1 MDNQKSVSN
10 LKLFSIFFRIG
21 AFTFGGGYAMLPI
34 FQRELV
40 DKQGWLQEEDFVD
53 MIGLTQSAPGPVAVN
68 SAIYLGYRLNGLG
81 GAISS
86 VIGAVLP
93 SLLVIMTIAWA
104 LSRYNLDLLN
114 HAFAGV
120 RPTVVSLITYA
131 AWTLGKK
138 VVKSTQ
144 AFAMAAISAL
154 LIILFGLHPAI
165 LIVCGAVLGLSLN
178 SRARKEGAEQ

>member
-1 MDNQKSVSN
+1 MVKKAPVSN
-10 LKLFSIFFRIG
+10 LKLFTIFFRVG

-34 FQRELV
+34 MQRELV

-93 SLLVIMTIAWA
+93 SLLVIMAIAWA

-131 AWTLGKK
+131 AWNLGKK
-138 VVKSTQ
+138 VVKSVRP
-144 AFAMAAISAL
+144 FAMAAISAG
-154 LIILFGLHPAI
+154 LIILFGVHPAI
-165 LIVCGAVLGLSLN
+165 LIVCGALLGLGFS
-178 SRARKEGAEQ
+178 SRSQKEAAQQ